1 MGLKREIRLYIE
13 SELRS
18 YDDTKKEWEQ
28 IQSEII
34 CGGGGCDDGMPR
46 STDVGQP
53 TERKA
58 LRLITNKRLAQL
70 ERTIKAFERVL
81 TNLQEERFRLVV
93 LRYWTSPQPLT
104 DDGIAMDLNIDKA
117 TLYRWVNGIM
127 LALAKEMG
135 LVD

>member
-1 MGLKREIRLYIE
+1 MALKRGIRLYVE
-13 SELRS
+13 SELRD
-18 YDDTKKEWEQ
+18 YEQTKREWENLQ
-28 IQSEII
+28 DEIVYGSS
-34 CGGGGCDDGMPR
+34 CGDDSGIR
-46 STDVGQP
+46 GTDISRPAEQ
-53 TERKA
+53 KA
-58 LRLITNKRLAQL
+58 LKLITNKRLAQL
-70 ERTIKAFERVL
+70 ERTIKSFERVL